1 MFPTFI
7 FYQEYLLWKN
17 GLKAFLFSRDK
28 TYPLFGLSALT
39 SVRAIMKP
47 FSSKLHKNILITQLT
62 FKKTTSDFKLLE
74 NKKTIDKSNLKRYK
88 NHWVLGQI
96 IHKDCVKLI

>member
-1 MFPTFI
+1 MQDTHVFPTFI

-28 TYPLFGLSALT
+28 TYSLFGLSALT

-47 FSSKLHKNILITQLT
+47 FS
-62 FKKTTSDFKLLE
+62 FKTAQKYTNYTTNF
-74 NKKTIDKSNLKRYK
+74 
-88 NHWVLGQI
+88 
-96 IHKDCVKLI
+96 